1 MHLPQGNFSSADLTL
16 PPGET
21 SSQASAEMSVQA
33 VARSA
38 PIMPRRMLPVVR
50 VMDLEIHAVTE
61 QEAIAFVLEELAAGR
76 GGTTITPNLDHLRRY
91 MRDVMFKNLVAEADL
106 VVPDGMPLLWAAKVK
121 GTPLPQRVAGS
132 DLILS
137 MSKAAASAGR
147 TIYLLGGAAGT
158 AEGAADVLRQK
169 YPDIKI
175 VGYYCPPM
183 GFENSPPEMA
193 KMLSHLEA
201 AKPDIIYV
209 ALGSPKQ
216 EMLIDRIRSHLPR
229 AWWVGVGVSFS
240 FLTGHVKRAPR
251 WIQKLGIEWVHR
263 MFQEPGR
270 LVKRYL
276 MEGIPF
282 GCMMMADAVWQR
294 TLRTTGMNVGTVG
307 RSSRRPMHTF
317 GSIGALGGAS
327 GGMSGG
333 MSGDLSGIASSAAN
347 SERSRAG
354 DQLAAAHVPEYA
366 ASVAFDEFGYQ
377 LLDEQSE
384 LAGTGAASNRI
395 DPDSLSGGGQFE
407 IANKIKQPAWA
418 GPMRLVRDADSASPI
433 AALPRLRSMVLL
445 GGQVRASQ
453 FAQSIGRSVLD
464 LPVNE
469 NNDSLLNHWLGA
481 IRDLAKF
488 ANLENL
494 PAQLL
499 LSAGQERPT
508 SQTHVDRV
516 NLIIS
521 DDKAAYRGTAGVL
534 RDLCKNYD
542 DNDWVLVANAGQLL
556 MEPLSVLA
564 AALAHK
570 RADVALINHIDGTPS
585 GLMLVR
591 CAALRV
597 IKPIGYVDMKEQGL
611 AQIARQFEVR
621 VLHCRRPTGLSIR
634 SATDYIAALRQFA
647 RGGRRDRRHAVDP
660 LAEDFTRSF
669 AIIEPGAGV
678 DPDAYIHDAVILKGA
693 RVESAAA
700 VVRSIIAPGT
710 DGVVRRGWRVVD
722 QVAAQGDQSLTG
734 RGNVAKKATENV
746 VGKVA

>member
-16 PPGET
+16 PSGET
-21 SSQASAEMSVQA
+21 SAQAAATPVT
-33 VARSA
+33 RLA
-38 PIMPRRMLPVVR
+38 PIMPRRLLPVVK

-61 QEAIAFVLEELAAGR
+61 HEAIAFVLEELAAGR

-147 TIYLLGGAAGT
+147 SIYLLGGAAGT

-169 YPDIKI
+169 YPDIQI
-175 VGYYCPPM
+175 SGYYCPPL

-201 AKPDIIYV
+201 ARPDIIYV

-216 EMLIDRIRSHLPR
+216 EMLIDRIRAHLPR

-251 WIQKLGIEWVHR
+251 WIQRLGIEWVHR

-282 GCMMMADAVWQR
+282 GCLMMADAVWQR
-294 TLRTTGMNVGTVG
+294 TLRTTGMNVGTAG
-307 RSSRRPMHTF
+307 RTSRRTIHTF
-317 GSIGALGGAS
+317 GSNTMSGELSNIAS
-327 GGMSGG
+327 GMMDNGT
-333 MSGDLSGIASSAAN
+333 
-347 SERSRAG
+347 SRAG
-354 DQLAAAHVPEYA
+354 DEFVAARVPGYA
-366 ASVAFDEFGYQ
+366 SAVAFDEFGYQ
-377 LLDEQSE
+377 LGNNPPEI
-384 LAGTGAASNRI
+384 AASDPQNHRI
-395 DPDSLSGGGQFE
+395 DPDSLSGGGQLE
-407 IANKIKQPAWA
+407 SANKVKQSAWP

-453 FAQSIGRSVLD
+453 FVQSIGRSVLD

-494 PAQLL
+494 PTQLL
-499 LSAGQERPT
+499 LSAGQERPV
-508 SQTHVDRV
+508 SQLPVDRV
-516 NLIIS
+516 NLVIS

-611 AQIARQFEVR
+611 AQIAKQFEVR

-710 DGVVRRGWRVVD
+710 AGANAGVSIGVVRRGWRVVD
-722 QVAAQGDQSLTG
+722 QVATQGDQPFKG
-734 RGNVAKKATENV
+734 RENVARKSPENV